1 MNETTD
7 HDQDLR
13 WQNTLLQRLQ
23 RLFEEQDLDL
33 YRTQVAEI
41 AAKLN
46 VEIIDCAAA
55 LACLYRVGQDRGRK
69 ADRAGRAARGIR
81 MLRYRL
87 EIGRRHQVSA
97 EEIKAMLVDES
108 GVEEGMIG
116 SVDIRGNFTLI
127 SLPEG
132 MPADIYQ
139 HLQTVELKDR
149 MLKIRRLHGH
159 KNVRRKKSVQRGR
172 RNTAQSGKSD
182 SKHLSK

>member
-7 HDQDLR
+7 HDHDHR
-13 WQNTLLQRLQ
+13 WQNGLLQRLQ
-23 RLFEEQDLDL
+23 RLLEEQDLDS
-33 YRTQVAEI
+33 YRAQVVEI
-41 AAKLN
+41 AAKLD
-46 VEIIDCAAA
+46 VDIIDCAAA
-55 LACLYRVGQDRGRK
+55 LACLHRVGQGSGRRSGK
-69 ADRAGRAARGIR
+69 AAREIK

-87 EIGRRHQVSA
+87 EIGRRHQVST
-97 EEIKAMLVDES
+97 EEIKALLVDES
-108 GVEEGMIG
+108 GVEESMIG
-116 SVDIRGNFTLI
+116 HVDIRGNFTLI

-159 KNVRRKKSVQRGR
+159 KNFRRKKSGQRGR
-172 RNTAQSGKSD
+172 RSTAQAGKSE